1 MPFNI
6 TVDVFVSVSTLGQA
20 LFLYIRPCRKETLEN
35 HMSSVA
41 GYRASLKMLLNSNH
55 HVLTSHE
62 A

>member
-6 TVDVFVSVSTLGQA
+6 TVDVFVSISTLRHA
-20 LFLYIRPCRKETLEN
+20 LFLYICPCRKETLEN
-35 HMSSVA
+35 NMSSVA
-41 GYRASLKMLLNSNH
+41 GYRAFLKMLLNGDH